1 MGDEIKE
8 KLTPPPH
15 SISRREFLKGVG
27 VGAGATVLAGLPV
40 LGHVLNEREN
50 AKRELLMSQLGE
62 ARTREELRQA
72 LTQETKSYLEEY
84 DYRLAS
90 GNSVLRD
97 STDPN
102 YQQRRQPERE
112 SARFL
117 MERGVTLLSTWGVLN
132 NESGS
137 SFDAEGRLSIE
148 GKKFAVNQDVS
159 DFHLAFNL
167 IKAKLS
173 LNVETDV
180 SNRALV
186 EEDYRDL
193 LEFVDLGQ
201 EIEISPDSWIIMP
214 KEWATSLA
222 RFTLIIKKG
231 KIPLPEKIV
240 IDPKVSTEMGLGGYY
255 EGVSG
260 RFPERGQVLNLS
272 SRDGASV
279 IFHEGGHYIADSH
292 AAKRRAIGLPQEQE
306 IPNHALDFEAA
317 TAKAQKE
324 QLLEARSRE
333 ERRVEELDQFIS
345 DYSVTNPGEDF
356 AEIFREFLAGGPLFR
371 VTLEERRAR
380 SKAGASIL
388 QAKYDYMKEKVTGGE
403 EFSFEARKVRNA
415 ISGWEDGLLK
425 DFQPAPSLRKIAEA
439 AAKNAQKIMNSFPG
453 LEEVEVISVIPEGD
467 YDYALSLLEPAVWR
481 DIMQL
486 IPNEKISST
495 SALYPVSHLEL
506 KGKFTFRAIT
516 PQRERSIILDTADSS
531 SIEKFVDIA
540 SQINAPS
547 VDITPRQIEISQ
559 EAQDGLGKLGLS
571 FPRVYPWGWGHSY
584 PPSFI
589 DTPNLAYVHFQ
600 ENSETGKWE
609 TVPIDVR
616 QISVHI
622 TSPDEF
628 GRESMIGGVATP
640 IKLGKK
646 DVILAIRLNGEI
658 DQLRLNGLKS

>member
-1 MGDEIKE
+1 MESQTKE
-8 KLTPPPH
+8 TPGK
-15 SISRREFLKGVG
+15 STLSRREFLKGLG
-27 VGAGATVLAGLPV
+27 IGAGATVLAGLPV
-40 LGHVLNEREN
+40 LGRVLNEREN
-50 AKRELLMSQLGE
+50 ARRELLMSQLGE
-62 ARTREELRQA
+62 ARTREELRET
-72 LTQETKSYLEEY
+72 LTQETQGYLEEY

-90 GNSVLRD
+90 GNSVLSD
-97 STDPN
+97 STDPK
-102 YQQRRQPERE
+102 YQQRRQSERE

-117 MERGVTLLSTWGVLN
+117 MERGVTLLSTWGALN
-132 NESGS
+132 NESRP

-148 GKKFAVNQDVS
+148 GKKFAVNQEVS

-167 IKAKLS
+167 IRAKLS

-180 SNRALV
+180 TNRALV

-214 KEWATSLA
+214 KEWAISLA

-240 IDPKVSTEMGLGGYY
+240 IDPRVSTEIGLGGYY

-272 SRDGASV
+272 SREGANV
-279 IFHEGGHYIADSH
+279 TFHEGGHYVADSH
-292 AAKRRAIGLPQEQE
+292 AAKRRAIGLPQELE

-317 TAKAQKE
+317 TSKAQKE

-333 ERRVEELDQFIS
+333 GGRVEELDQFITA
-345 DYSVTNPGEDF
+345 YSVTNPGEDF
-356 AEIFREFLAGGPLFR
+356 AEIFKEFLVGGPLFR
-371 VTLEERRAR
+371 VTLEERMVRG
-380 SKAGASIL
+380 KGGASIL
-388 QAKYDYMKEKVTGGE
+388 QAKYNYMKEKVTNGE
-403 EFSFEARKVRNA
+403 EFSFEARKRRNV

-425 DFQPAPSLRKIAEA
+425 DFQPAPSLRKIAEVEA
-439 AAKNAQKIMNSFPG
+439 ENAQKIMNSYPG
-453 LEEVEVISVIPEGD
+453 LEEVEVITVVPEGD
-467 YDYALSLLEPAVWR
+467 FDYALSLLEPAVWK

-486 IPNEKISST
+486 IPKDKVPST

-506 KGKFTFRAIT
+506 RGKFTFRATT
-516 PQRERSIILDTADSS
+516 PQGEKSMTIDTSDPS
-531 SIEKFVDIA
+531 SIKKFVDIA
-540 SQINAPS
+540 PQINAPV
-547 VDITPRQIEISQ
+547 VDITPRQIKVSQ
-559 EAQDGLGKLGLS
+559 ETQDNLAELGLN

-589 DTPNLAYVHFQ
+589 DTPNVAYVHFQ
-600 ENSETGKWE
+600 ENPETGEWE

-616 QISVHI
+616 QITVHR
-622 TSPDEF
+622 TFPDEL
-628 GRESMIGGVATP
+628 GRESIGFMSVTP
-640 IKLGKK
+640 IKLGEK

-658 DQLRLNGLKS
+658 DQLRFNGLKA